1 MANLCRE
8 AALGPIRDAAPNIQY
23 ISADEVSIQPIPF
36 ILGDTLVLFEECFT
50 RKTVSFGVTS

>member
-23 ISADEVSIQPIPF
+23 ISAEEVSLYPILL
-36 ILGDTLVLFEECFT
+36 ILGDTIVTFEECFT
-50 RKTVSFGVTS
+50 RKTVSFGVT

>member
-36 ILGDTLVLFEECFT
+36 ILGDTLVLFEGMFH
-50 RKTVSFGVTS
+50 